1 MATALTTGVQFA
13 HRFNRNGTTDTI
25 CRQCLAT
32 VATATWEAELER
44 AERAH
49 ACDPWAAQHFKSP
62 SWQEMRPSLAR
73 SCANA

>member
-1 MATALTTGVQFA
+1 MPTVLTAGVQFA

-44 AERAH
+44 AERMH
-49 ACDPWAAQHFKSP
+49 ACDPWTLQRFNKSGR
-62 SWQEMRPSLAR
+62 QEKRPSLVGSHAR
-73 SCANA
+73 A